1 MLDVALDAFSTPCV
15 AEISMLPVV
24 WLGAMTRLI
33 IERRWT
39 AKLSLARLQRD
50 ALCSNPAVIAIKI
63 TQKPAP
69 STEEL
74 GLGQHRGLVRLRGQR
89 VRSLSSGSELPLGLQ
104 VNAPNRYYL
113 YIYIYIDLSLMNGM
127 VW

>member
-1 MLDVALDAFSTPCV
+1 
-15 AEISMLPVV
+15 MLPVV
-24 WLGAMTRLI
+24 WLGALTG
-33 IERRWT
+33 
-39 AKLSLARLQRD
+39 KLSLARLQHD

-104 VNAPNRYYL
+104 VNAPSRYIIYIN
-113 YIYIYIDLSLMNGM
+113 IYIYLSLMNGM